1 MKHIFGK
8 DKVEDHDF
16 WMSYTDLMSG
26 FLVIFIIAAIVYY
39 IQNKRILDAF
49 DGRSPQEVTNIS
61 NDIKAKGNMVNINQ
75 DFKDVFNKVDGIEI
89 MPDSVGSI
97 RFYPSN
103 GSDKMFESNSA
114 VMLYNLQN
122 RIGAI
127 GKKFVSRAIELKK
140 EGKNILEIRIEGHT
154 DTDGTFLHNMT
165 LSSARAFAVYKY
177 IHDDCG
183 LNNEEKKFVE
193 DYMISVGY
201 SYAKTVKDEFEKENK
216 DKSRRIEFKIITK

>member
-8 DKVEDHDF
+8 EKGEDHDF

-49 DGRSPQEVTNIS
+49 DGRSTQEVTSILI
-61 NDIKAKGNMVNINQ
+61 DIKAESNMVNINQ
-75 DFKDVFNKVDGIEI
+75 DFKDVFNKVEGIVI

-103 GSDKMFESNSA
+103 GADKMFESNSP
-114 VMLYNLQN
+114 VMLYNLQS
-122 RIGAI
+122 RIGII

-154 DTDGTFLHNMT
+154 DTDGTFLPNMT

-177 IHDDCG
+177 IHDSCG
-183 LNNEEKKFVE
+183 LNNEERKFVE

-201 SYAKTVKDEFEKENK
+201 SYAKTVKDEFGKENK

>member
-1 MKHIFGK
+1 MRHIFGK
-8 DKVEDHDF
+8 DKGEDHDF

-49 DGRSPQEVTNIS
+49 DGRSPQEVTSIL

-114 VMLYNLQN
+114 VMQYNLQS

-140 EGKNILEIRIEGHT
+140 EGRIFLKLELKVILILMVP
-154 DTDGTFLHNMT
+154 F
-165 LSSARAFAVYKY
+165 Y
-177 IHDDCG
+177 I
-183 LNNEEKKFVE
+183 
-193 DYMISVGY
+193 I
-201 SYAKTVKDEFEKENK
+201 
-216 DKSRRIEFKIITK
+216 

>member
-1 MKHIFGK
+1 MRHIFGK
-8 DKVEDHDF
+8 DKGEDHDF

-49 DGRSPQEVTNIS
+49 DGRSRQEVTSIL

-75 DFKDVFNKVDGIEI
+75 DFKDGFNKVDGIEI

-114 VMLYNLQN
+114 VMQYNLQS
-122 RIGAI
+122 RIAAI

-165 LSSARAFAVYKY
+165 LSSSRAFAVYRY
-177 IHDDCG
+177 IHDNCG
-183 LNNEEKKFVE
+183 LDNEERKFVE

-201 SYAKTVKDEFEKENK
+201 SYAKTVKDEFGKESK

>member
-1 MKHIFGK
+1 MKHLLGK
-8 DKVEDHDF
+8 DKGEDHDF

-49 DGRSPQEVTNIS
+49 DGRSPQEVTSILTE
-61 NDIKAKGNMVNINQ
+61 IEAKGPMANINQ

-97 RFYPSN
+97 RFYPSD
-103 GSDKMFESNSA
+103 GSDEMFESNSA
-114 VMLYNLQN
+114 VMQYNLQS

-154 DTDGTFLHNMT
+154 DTDGTFLPNMT
-165 LSSARAFAVYKY
+165 LSSSRAFAVYKY
-177 IHDDCG
+177 IHDSCG

-201 SYAKTVKDEFEKENK
+201 SYAKTVKDEFGEENK
-216 DKSRRIEFKIITK
+216 DKSRRIELKIITK

>member
-1 MKHIFGK
+1 MRHIFGK
-8 DKVEDHDF
+8 DKGEDHDF

-49 DGRSPQEVTNIS
+49 DGRSPQEVTSIL

-114 VMLYNLQN
+114 VMQYNLQS

-127 GKKFVSRAIELKK
+127 GKKFVNRAIELKK

-177 IHDDCG
+177 IHDNCS
-183 LNNEEKKFVE
+183 LNNEERKFVE

-201 SYAKTVKDEFEKENK
+201 SYAKTVKDEFGKENK

>member
-1 MKHIFGK
+1 MRHIFGK
-8 DKVEDHDF
+8 DKGEDHDF

-49 DGRSPQEVTNIS
+49 DGRSPQEVTNIL

-165 LSSARAFAVYKY
+165 LSSSRAFAVYKY
-177 IHDDCG
+177 IHDNCG
-183 LNNEEKKFVE
+183 LDNEERKFVE

-201 SYAKTVKDEFEKENK
+201 SYAKTVKDEFGKESK

>member
-1 MKHIFGK
+1 MKNIFKKKKG
-8 DKVEDHDF
+8 EEHDF

-49 DGRSPQEVTNIS
+49 DGRSPQEVTSIL

-97 RFYPSN
+97 RFYPSD

-114 VMLYNLQN
+114 VMQDNLQS

-165 LSSARAFAVYKY
+165 LSSSRAFAVYKY
-177 IHDDCG
+177 IHDNCN
-183 LNNEEKKFVE
+183 LNDEEKKFVE

-201 SYAKTVKDEFEKENK
+201 SYAKTVKDEFGKENK
-216 DKSRRIEFKIITK
+216 NKSRRIEFKIITK

>member
-1 MKHIFGK
+1 MKHLLGK
-8 DKVEDHDF
+8 DKGEDHDF

-49 DGRSPQEVTNIS
+49 DGRSPQEVTSILTE
-61 NDIKAKGNMVNINQ
+61 IEAKGPMVNINQ

-97 RFYPSN
+97 RFYPSD
-103 GSDKMFESNSA
+103 GSDEMFESNSA
-114 VMLYNLQN
+114 VMQYNLQS

-154 DTDGTFLHNMT
+154 DTDGTFLHNMA
-165 LSSARAFAVYKY
+165 LSSSRAFAVYKY
-177 IHDDCG
+177 IHDNCG

-201 SYAKTVKDEFEKENK
+201 SYAKTVKDEFGEENK
-216 DKSRRIEFKIITK
+216 DKSRRIELKIITK

>member
-8 DKVEDHDF
+8 DKGEDHDF

-49 DGRSPQEVTNIS
+49 DDRDPHEIS
-61 NDIKAKGNMVNINQ
+61 VILEEIKAKGNMVNINK
-75 DFKDVFNKVDGIEI
+75 DFSDVFSGVDSIEI

-103 GSDKMFESNSA
+103 GADQMFERNKA
-114 VMLYNLQN
+114 IMLPNLET
-122 RIGAI
+122 RINKI
-127 GKKFVSRAIELKK
+127 GKKFVRQAIDLKK
-140 EGKNILEIRIEGHT
+140 TGKNILEIRIEGHT
-154 DTDGTFLHNMT
+154 DTDGTFLHNMS
-165 LSSARAFAVYKY
+165 LSSDRAYAVYEHIYNK
-177 IHDDCG
+177 CG
-183 LNNEEKKFVE
+183 LNEEERNFVKN
-193 DYMISVGY
+193 YMISVGY
-201 SYAKTVKDEFEKENK
+201 SYAKTVKDEFGKENK

>member
-8 DKVEDHDF
+8 DKGEDHDF

-26 FLVIFIIAAIVYY
+26 FLVIFIIVSVVYY
-39 IQNKRILDAF
+39 IDNKEYIDIFNGMPKHEAK
-49 DGRSPQEVTNIS
+49 EWVAK
-61 NDIKAKGNMVNINQ
+61 IKASGNMVNINK
-75 DFKDVFNKVDGIEI
+75 DFEDVFKNMDGIEI

-97 RFYPSN
+97 RFYPSS
-103 GSDKMFESNSA
+103 GADQMFESNSA
-114 VMLYNLQN
+114 VMQYNLQS

-165 LSSARAFAVYKY
+165 LSSSRAFAVYQY
-177 IHDDCG
+177 IHDNCD
-183 LNNEEKKFVE
+183 LNREEKKFVE

-201 SYAKTVKDEFEKENK
+201 SYAKTVKDEFGKENK

>member
-8 DKVEDHDF
+8 DKGEDYDF

-49 DGRSPQEVTNIS
+49 DGRSPQEVTSIL

-114 VMLYNLQN
+114 VMQYNLQS
-122 RIGAI
+122 RIAAT

-165 LSSARAFAVYKY
+165 LSSSRAFAVYKY
-177 IHDDCG
+177 IHDNCG
-183 LNNEEKKFVE
+183 LDNEERKFVE

-201 SYAKTVKDEFEKENK
+201 SYAKTVKDEFGKENK